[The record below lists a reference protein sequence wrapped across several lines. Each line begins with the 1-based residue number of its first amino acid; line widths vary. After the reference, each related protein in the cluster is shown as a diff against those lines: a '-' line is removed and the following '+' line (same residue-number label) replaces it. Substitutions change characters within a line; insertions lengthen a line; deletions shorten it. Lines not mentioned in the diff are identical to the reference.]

1 MEIMSLEEYHSLIG
15 NKKPSKYH
23 NKPVTI
29 DDIRFDS
36 QAEGTRYGQLK
47 LLERANLIGELKIH
61 PRYSLTPDITY
72 EADFEYKDYEKK
84 DIAVEDVKGKKTD
97 VYKLK
102 KKLFLQ
108 KYKTVRFIELAL
120 DEI

>member
-1 MEIMSLEEYHSLIG
+1 MSLEEYHAITKSS
-15 NKKPSKYH
+15 KPSKYK

-29 DDIRFDS
+29 DGFRFDS
-36 QAEGTRYGQLK
+36 QAEGTRYGQLQ
-47 LLERANLIGELKIH
+47 LLVRANIIGNLKIH
-61 PRYSLTPDITY
+61 PRYSLTSNITY
-72 EADFEYKDYEKK
+72 EADFEYDDYEKK
-84 DIAVEDVKGKKTD
+84 DHVVEDVKGTKTD

-108 KYKTVRFIELAL
+108 KYSHIRFIELAL